1 MPLRK
6 NKGRHVLASSGGKM
20 IDGGRPRWDC
30 PAEPTASPAEEST
43 ALITDLVVRRLLDG
57 STPPW
62 ALRARIIADVLAGA
76 DRGGVPGRGRQSGP
90 VDVPRHLY
98 ANVSWMFDNLQLEV
112 PERTLSGSPY
122 MTDGG
127 PKILPQVQRLL
138 VGE

>member
-1 MPLRK
+1 M
-6 NKGRHVLASSGGKM
+6 
-20 IDGGRPRWDC
+20 
-30 PAEPTASPAEEST
+30 
-43 ALITDLVVRRLLDG
+43 ITDLVVRRLLDG

-62 ALRARIIADVLAGA
+62 ALRARIIADMLAGA
-76 DRGGVPGRGRQSGP
+76 DRGGIDRGGVPGRGRQSGP

-122 MTDGG
+122 VTDGG

-138 VGE
+138 VGG